1 MLIVRGCCTGELE
14 PDEVQN
20 GEQDLKCFKKK
31 KKNSK
36 YFFSYSKPT
45 RLKYKSCARVKI
57 VLKKRLTG

>member
-20 GEQDLKCFKKK
+20 GEQDLKCFKKNNFK
-31 KKNSK
+31 L
-36 YFFSYSKPT
+36 FFSYLKPT

-57 VLKKRLTG
+57 VLKKRLKD